1 MRLLAATLLATISA
15 AGQTAPRDIRI
26 DYPLDASIFPPEITA
41 PTFLWRDPS
50 SAARWRVDV
59 HFSDG
64 APPVTA
70 ESAGEPMQL
79 AEIDPRTVSDTNQP
93 PSLTPEQQAA
103 HSWKPGE
110 ALWRH
115 IKQHS
120 TAAPARI
127 VITGL
132 GENLQALSTAEI
144 RITTSTDPVGA
155 PIFYRD
161 VPLMPSETEKG
172 VIKPIAAQA
181 IRLIQW
187 RLRDLSQPQSRIV
200 LSGMPTCGN
209 CHSFSLD
216 GKTLG
221 MDLDGPQNHKGIYA
235 LAPVRQRMSIK
246 PSDVVEWSTARG
258 RLEGKVRVGFMSQ
271 VSPDGRYVA
280 TTVSGAAFD
289 ARGDKDPPSNY
300 YVANFTDYRF
310 LQVFYPTQGQIAW
323 YSRETDRL
331 QPLPGADDP
340 RFVQAG
346 AVWSPDGQ
354 FLVFARA
361 AARDPNNPGVP
372 IAQRANDPNELQI
385 RYDLYRIPFHG
396 GQGGRA
402 EPIAGASSNG
412 MSNSF
417 PKVSPDGKWIV
428 FVQARNGLLMRPD
441 SQLYIVPAA
450 GGAARRMNCNTPLM
464 NSWHSFSPNGRWLV
478 FSSKA
483 RSPYTQMYLTHI
495 DENGNDSPPI
505 LIDNSTASN
514 RAVNLPEF
522 VNIRPE
528 ALESIE
534 VPAVDSYRLF
544 DTALEFQQKGEFTRS
559 IEAWQ
564 KVLEA
569 NPRDAGAHN
578 HFGMA
583 LFQTGRLSEAERHF
597 RAAVNIRPGFVQ
609 ARCGLGSTLAM
620 SGNLDGAVKEF
631 RAALA
636 EDPGYAPAHN
646 DLGLALLQQGK
657 PEEAI
662 SHFRSALASRPGDL
676 PARTN
681 LGTALAM
688 LGRNSEAIPELRR
701 AVELEPAHA
710 PAQFNLGL
718 ALANTGDTAGAVRAW
733 QAVLKAQ
740 PDHREALHQ
749 LAWVLATDPDEHV
762 RRLGDPLSSAQHANQ
777 LAAGKDARILDTL
790 AAALASRQRFDEART
805 ALREALRLAAGD
817 PALIQILRAR
827 ASLYET
833 GRPYRRP
840 PGQTPL
846 R

>member
-1 MRLLAATLLATISA
+1 MRLHAALWLSLFTAAQSA
-15 AGQTAPRDIRI
+15 PDSILI
-26 DYPLDASIFPPEITA
+26 DYPSNASIFPPEITA
-41 PTFLWRDPS
+41 PTFIWRDPS
-50 SAARWRVDV
+50 RATRWRIEVRFQDG
-59 HFSDG
+59 G
-64 APPVTA
+64 APLVA
-70 ESAGEPMQL
+70 DSAGEPL
-79 AEIDPRTVSDTNQP
+79 GPGESDPRTVSETNQLP
-93 PSLTPEQQAA
+93 ALTEEQKTA
-103 HSWKPGE
+103 HGWKPAE
-110 ALWRH
+110 EFWSEVKRR
-115 IKQHS
+115 S
-120 TAAPARI
+120 TARPAQ
-127 VITGL
+127 VAFAGL
-132 GENLQALSTAEI
+132 GDGGAVLSRAEI
-144 RITTSTDPVGA
+144 RITTSADAVGA

-187 RLRDLSQPQSRIV
+187 RLRDLSQPESRVV

-235 LAPVRQRMSIK
+235 LAPVRRRMTIQ

-289 ARGDKDPPSNY
+289 PKRDKEPPSNY

-310 LQVFYPTQGQIAW
+310 LQVFYPTQGQLAW

-340 RFVQAG
+340 RLVQAG

-354 FLVFARA
+354 YLVFARA
-361 AARDPNNPGVP
+361 AAKDPNPAGVP
-372 IAQRANDPNELQI
+372 LAQRANDPNELQL
-385 RYDLYRIPFHG
+385 RYDLYRIPFNG

-402 EPIAGASSNG
+402 EPIAGASANG

-417 PKVSPDGKWIV
+417 PKVSPDGKWLV

-441 SQLYIVPAA
+441 SQLYIVPAT
-450 GGAARRMNCNTPLM
+450 GGLARRMNCNTRLM

-495 DENGNDSPPI
+495 DENGNDSPAI
-505 LIDNSTASN
+505 LIDNSTAAN

-522 VNIRPE
+522 VHIPPDG
-528 ALESIE
+528 LESIE

-544 DTALEFQQKGEFTRS
+544 DTALELQQKGDLAGS
-559 IEAWQ
+559 IEAWR

-569 NPRDAGAHN
+569 NPRDAAAHN
-578 HFGMA
+578 HFGMV
-583 LFQTGRLSEAERHF
+583 LFQTGRLSDAERHF
-597 RAAVNIRPGFVQ
+597 RAAVSIRPGFVQ

-620 SGNLDGAVKEF
+620 GGKLDAAVKEF

-636 EDPGYAPAHN
+636 ADPAYAPAHN
-646 DLGLALLQQGK
+646 DLGLALLQQSR

-662 SHFRSALASRPGDL
+662 AEFRSALAGRPGDL

-688 LGRNSEAIPELRR
+688 LGRHSEAIAELRR
-701 AVELEPAHA
+701 AVELDPSHA

-718 ALANTGDTAGAVRAW
+718 ALATAGNTAEAVRAW
-733 QAVLKAQ
+733 QAVVRVQ
-740 PDHREALHQ
+740 PDHREALNQ
-749 LAWVLATDPDEHV
+749 LAWVLATDPNENV
-762 RRLGDPLSSAQHANQ
+762 RRLGDPLPPARRANE
-777 LAAGKDARILDTL
+777 LAKGQDPRALDTL
-790 AAALASRQRFDEART
+790 AAALASSGDYPAAGTAARA
-805 ALREALRLAAGD
+805 ALREAVRD
-817 PALIQILRAR
+817 PELVRAISAR
-827 ASLYET
+827 AALYEA

-840 PGQTPL
+840 PGSPAL